1 MIVLIDIEGRNCSCL
16 VDDVPLNAMMWV
28 KKDLP
33 DGDWPIQFKK
43 GSFGDAGCSEG
54 AEELSKG
61 GFNEV
66 SKIA

>member
-33 DGDWPIQFKK
+33 DGDWPI
-43 GSFGDAGCSEG
+43 
-54 AEELSKG
+54 
-61 GFNEV
+61 
-66 SKIA
+66 